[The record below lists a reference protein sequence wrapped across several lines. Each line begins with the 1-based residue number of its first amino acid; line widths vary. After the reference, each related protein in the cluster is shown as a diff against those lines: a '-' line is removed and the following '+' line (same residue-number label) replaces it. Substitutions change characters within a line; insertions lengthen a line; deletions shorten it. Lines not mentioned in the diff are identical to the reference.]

1 MEKLTLNPESLRVQ
15 SFAATA
21 ETREDAGMEANA
33 LRTPLCDP
41 PTVGPHC

>member
-1 MEKLTLNPESLRVQ
+1 MEKLTPNPESLRVEA
-15 SFAATA
+15 FAATA
-21 ETREDAGMEANA
+21 EPREDAGTAANA

>member
-1 MEKLTLNPESLRVQ
+1 MEKLTLDPEALRVQ
-15 SFAATA
+15 SFALAA
-21 ETREDAGMEANA
+21 EMREDAGVESNA